1 MARHV
6 GTGLMG
12 EVQGQRGGRQFLEPG
27 LQTFLLAGCCL
38 YAEPGVSCQGGV
50 PKLHTKCL
58 FQSLLA
64 EWGKLG
70 SLGSYGR
77 R

>member
-50 PKLHTKCL
+50 PKLHTKCP
-58 FQSLLA
+58 FRSLLA